1 MLVPMKCLRPVFC
14 CAVFILVAAGVC
26 GCFPGNENHQDE
38 ERDPHFQ
45 RGRDLVNCQE
55 YKAAAE
61 EFEKALESNPRS
73 AAAHY
78 ELGCLCDNNIKD
90 YAAAIYHYERLLA
103 LLPDYPRAALV
114 RERIRG
120 CKLELAGTEFPL
132 PNSQNLQREVF
143 ALTEENRLLKQQLDE
158 ARNHPGAT
166 ASASPLPAPAPAQPL
181 RLAANNPIPVTVP
194 NPNLNPSTSTPTSAH
209 SAEAATPQSA
219 IRNPQSGNAS
229 HPRTY
234 VVQPRDSIYSV
245 AARYGLKAGDVLAA
259 NPSVSPTHLR
269 IGQNLNLP

>member
-1 MLVPMKCLRPVFC
+1 MFAACFFS
-14 CAVFILVAAGVC
+14 AVFILMAAGVC

-45 RGRDLVNCQE
+45 RGRDLANCQE

-61 EFEKALESNPRS
+61 EFEKALETNPRS

-78 ELGCLCDNNIKD
+78 ELGCLCDNNLKD

-103 LLPDYPRAALV
+103 LPRLPA
-114 RERIRG
+114 RG
-120 CKLELAGTEFPL
+120 PGAGTH
-132 PNSQNLQREVF
+132 SRLQIGTGRHRIPAAQQPESPARGL

-158 ARNHPGAT
+158 ARNHPGA
-166 ASASPLPAPAPAQPL
+166 SLSPLPAPVPAAAPAPAQPP
-181 RLAANNPIPVTVP
+181 RLANNPIPAPNLNP
-194 NPNLNPSTSTPTSAH
+194 NPNLNLH
-209 SAEAATPQSA
+209 SDLPPMSPHRFRPGTAPPRPVSQG
-219 IRNPQSGNAS
+219 RRDAS

-234 VVQPRDSIYSV
+234 VIQPKDSIYSV
-245 AARYGLKAGDVLAA
+245 AARYGLKAGEVLAA
-259 NPSVSPTHLR
+259 NPNVSPTHLR